1 MKLQKK
7 MAVRPVEN
15 KKEMEDQEEE
25 MEIEIEAEEDS
36 QVFWGGDTEK
46 KKDVAKDE
54 RVLMK
59 IGDPRLPSE
68 AEVEEHY

>member
-1 MKLQKK
+1 
-7 MAVRPVEN
+7 MAVRPVES
-15 KKEMEDQEEE
+15 KEEKED

-36 QVFWGGDTEK
+36 QVFRGGDTEK

-54 RVLMK
+54 RVLVK

-68 AEVEEHY
+68 SEVEEHYKVHLPYRD